1 MNNLTYKTFNDV
13 KPTRVSSTPFEFT
26 LAYADEIKAGQIVSI
41 NVDLPDAS
49 LRSIRTANVIY
60 PNDVV
65 IFSEFT
71 EFKANRVKM
80 VLHLPIPMDVIPE
93 LALSYWPIESEVI
106 QSEIEKRERQIA
118 TLQEEIVALKAK
130 LK

>member
-1 MNNLTYKTFNDV
+1 MNNPTHKTFNDV
-13 KPTRVSSTPFEFT
+13 KTTRVSSGPFEFT

-80 VLHLPIPMDVIPE
+80 VLHLPRPMDVIPE
-93 LALSYWPIESEVI
+93 LVLSYWPIESEVI